1 MSSISRV
8 SSAGYLNQPIN
19 SNASNPLMKSL
30 QAVSSALQSG
40 NISQAQSALAKFQKQ
55 LQGNSQTSSSQPFGN
70 NSQANSAYQSLV
82 SSVQSGN
89 LSVAQQALSSL
100 KTDLKTSKAPTASS
114 SNQASSNQTGS
125 SQAAEDL
132 QGVGSALQ
140 SGNLSSAL
148 SALTSIQESSFGS
161 NSQANLDY
169 QSLVTA
175 LQTGNLLAAQQAYA
189 ALSAD
194 LS

>member
-1 MSSISRV
+1 MSSISSV
-8 SSAGYLNQPIN
+8 SSAGYLYQPN
-19 SNASNPLMKSL
+19 YSNASNPLLKSL
-30 QAVSSALQSG
+30 QAVSSAVESG
-40 NISQAQSALAKFQKQ
+40 NVADAQSALAKFQKQ
-55 LQGNSQTSSSQPFGN
+55 LQGNSQTASSQPFGN

-89 LSVAQQALSSL
+89 LSDADKAVSSL
-100 KTDLKTSKAPTASS
+100 KAYLKTSKAPAASASS
-114 SNQASSNQTGS
+114 KASSAQTSS

-148 SALTSIQESSFGS
+148 SAVTSIQTSSFGS
-161 NSQANLDY
+161 NSQATSDY

-175 LQTGNLLAAQQAYA
+175 LQTGNISAAQQAYA
-189 ALSAD
+189 ALNAD

>member
-8 SSAGYLNQPIN
+8 SLAGYLNEPIN

-40 NISQAQSALAKFQKQ
+40 NISAAQSALAKFQKQ
-55 LQGNSQTSSSQPFGN
+55 LQGNSPTSSSQPFGN

-89 LSVAQQALSSL
+89 LSDAQQALSSL
-100 KTDLKTSKAPTASS
+100 KTDLKPTKAATASS
-114 SNQASSNQTGS
+114 SSPPSSIQTGS

-140 SGNLSSAL
+140 SGNFSSAL
-148 SALTSIQESSFGS
+148 NALTSIKASSFGN
-161 NSQANLDY
+161 NSQASSDY
-169 QSLVTA
+169 QNLVIA
-175 LQTGNLLAAQQAYA
+175 LQAGNLLAAQTAYE
-189 ALSAD
+189 ALNAD